1 MYVVGVTGGIGS
13 GKTAVTDRFSELGIE
28 IIDADIAARVVVE
41 PGTEAL
47 ARIAEHFGEEI
58 LQSSGKLDRGAL
70 RARIFSNP
78 TEKEWLERLLHPL
91 IGEEIARQLACVKS
105 PYVIFVSPLL
115 FEAGQDALCDR
126 VLVIDVPEEVQLN
139 RTMGRDNNNEA
150 QVRRIIA
157 TQSSREQR
165 LQKAT
170 DVIDNSRGLEQ
181 LDAPIKQLH
190 QQYLL
195 MAREKNEANSEQ

>member
-1 MYVVGVTGGIGS
+1 
-13 GKTAVTDRFSELGIE
+13 
-28 IIDADIAARVVVE
+28 
-41 PGTEAL
+41 
-47 ARIAEHFGEEI
+47 
-58 LQSSGKLDRGAL
+58 
-70 RARIFSNP
+70 
-78 TEKEWLERLLHPL
+78 
-91 IGEEIARQLACVKS
+91 
-105 PYVIFVSPLL
+105 L

-195 MAREKNEANSEQ
+195 MAREKNKANREQ